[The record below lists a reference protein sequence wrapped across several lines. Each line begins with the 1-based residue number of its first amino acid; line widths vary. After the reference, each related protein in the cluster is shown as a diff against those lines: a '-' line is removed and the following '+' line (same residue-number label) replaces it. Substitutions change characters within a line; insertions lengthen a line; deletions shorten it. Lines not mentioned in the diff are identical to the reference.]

1 MARSSGNG
9 DLDRIAQEV
18 IELMEFRPAYNLG
31 KPVAVS
37 VALPIVFEVR

>member
-1 MARSSGNG
+1 
-9 DLDRIAQEV
+9 
-18 IELMEFRPAYNLG
+18 MEFRPAYNLG